1 MASPEQPPQPL
12 LFLIGDTGG
21 GHRSAAA
28 AVAQALERALPGRF
42 VPVIWDPLRGP
53 DVARP
58 LGQLHIEPYAIV
70 FTRRAKGSQTIRV
83 SQPGWRGHYKM
94 TTTCNLV
101 SVNLRKYGPGSVSFW
116 DAARIAHGKE
126 RCRITFVGSRG
137 PRGTN
142 SVEIRV
148 LRRK

>member
-1 MASPEQPPQPL
+1 MGKKCAGAILILAAFVACAGGSGSVPPV
-12 LFLIGDTGG
+12 
-21 GHRSAAA
+21 S
-28 AVAQALERALPGRF
+28 AVA
-42 VPVIWDPLRGP
+42 VP